1 MRELDRKIGVSIGT
15 HEKFFS
21 QPIILPDK
29 VRNDIIQ
36 EFMNYQENK
45 DA

>member
-15 HEKFFS
+15 HERIFGT
-21 QPIILPDK
+21 PIVLPDK
-29 VRNDIIQ
+29 VINDIIQ
-36 EFMNYQENK
+36 EFTNYQENK